1 MSLKVAAPTLVHT
14 HSVINEEKRKTE
26 TSRETGKSEM
36 GRLALKFVGRD
47 RKCQERKDT
56 ETTSERKRHK
66 EAGGKNATGE
76 KRVRLC
82 ENRRA
87 RSQTTSPLYIQP
99 EQLETRDHRR
109 EREKIT
115 LPHYSNH
122 FLENEARLSPSLSL
136 LISFLPSLLCAA
148 ATAVFTF
155 PLSFCED
162 KPLENAVITVPPSL
176 PPQG

>member
-1 MSLKVAAPTLVHT
+1 MISSFGSRFESGFAITGT
-14 HSVINEEKRKTE
+14 HSVKNEEKRKTE

-36 GRLALKFVGRD
+36 GRTALKFVGRD

-66 EAGGKNATGE
+66 EAGRKNATGE

-122 FLENEARLSPSLSL
+122 FLENEARLSASLSL
-136 LISFLPSLLCAA
+136 SPYLFSSLSSVCCSDGGVCIPSL
-148 ATAVFTF
+148 FRRR
-155 PLSFCED
+155 
-162 KPLENAVITVPPSL
+162 
-176 PPQG
+176 